1 MSNYNN
7 AADLNINSLFTM
19 LFGGLNK
26 KGSKCLLKEFIETL
40 IDNEKNQED
49 EQFENC
55 DLIAN

>member
-1 MSNYNN
+1 
-7 AADLNINSLFTM
+7 M